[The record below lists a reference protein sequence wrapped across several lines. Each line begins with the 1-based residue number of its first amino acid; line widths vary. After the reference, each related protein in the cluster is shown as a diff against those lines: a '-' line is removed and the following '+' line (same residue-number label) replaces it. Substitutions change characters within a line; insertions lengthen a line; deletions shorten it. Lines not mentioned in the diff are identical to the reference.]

1 MVDTRVTSNGAITV
15 WWVPVGDMDNWRAP
29 SADTINDY
37 GVDLTE
43 AIAWDSYDLGAT
55 PSNDMEDRSILDK
68 GNAQSRGYQQ
78 FSATLSFF
86 RDTNPDDLESA
97 YVQAF
102 ETFRTPRQ
110 YGYLITRI
118 LQKELNTSPPAEAG
132 QWISVYKFV
141 SDAIT
146 DDTEGEDSYKL
157 GVEYMPQGDV
167 KVYTMVSDPSGTIE
181 ADKTEVTLEVDEVET
196 VVATYGS
203 KNLTQGAD
211 WLSDNTSVVSVS
223 RNGVLKGISEGTATV
238 TASHPAIG
246 SSAEVE
252 VTVGPEEG

>member
-15 WWVPVGDMDNWRAP
+15 WWVPAGDMDDWRAP

-55 PSNDMEDRSILDK
+55 ASNDMEDRSILDK

-78 FSATLSFF
+78 FSATLAFF

-118 LQKELNTSPPAEAG
+118 LQKELNTSPPAAPG

-141 SDAIT
+141 SDAVA

-157 GVEYMPQGDV
+157 NVEYMPQGDV
-167 KVYTMVSDPSGTIE
+167 KVYTMVKDPTGEIE
-181 ADKTEVTLEVDEVET
+181 PSEDTVTLSVGDVEA
-196 VVATYGS
+196 VVATYGT

-211 WLSDNTSVVSVS
+211 WKSDDTSVASVTNNGVIKGVSV
-223 RNGVLKGISEGTATV
+223 GTATV

-246 SSAEVE
+246 TSAEID
-252 VTVGPEEG
+252 VTVGN